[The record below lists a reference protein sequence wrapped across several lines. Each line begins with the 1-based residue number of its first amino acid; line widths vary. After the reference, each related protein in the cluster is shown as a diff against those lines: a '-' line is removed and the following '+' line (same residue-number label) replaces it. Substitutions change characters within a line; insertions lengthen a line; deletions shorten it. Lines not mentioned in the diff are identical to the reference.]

1 MFPST
6 LRWVVQTM
14 CHLLRS
20 VHVNDKDINDIL
32 TDMIFTNFICPA
44 VVSPD
49 LYGISDAPI
58 SENARMNLIQIG
70 QILQMFALM
79 RHEDIDPK
87 YVELFSM
94 FDRNVIS
101 ELMEQLL
108 ETENDIRV
116 SSMAIPHQ
124 NDFGRRHVLVTQN
137 ELNVFVNFLRTV
149 LDNDELTISGE
160 DRRKLGK
167 ILEQLP
173 SKFESVLNGDHHQS
187 TSSAASGSNVSESQS
202 KTKQLINLGKS
213 TRNKLAKTMSLN
225 VGNGGNN
232 SENNSDDSAA
242 AATSVHLNGSVGLN
256 NNVYHSDDSENVL
269 LIPISISEENKFQL
283 LTEQEVLNMN
293 NMSNEIE
300 PALTEENVGTLDK
313 TNNVAFDDELG
324 AVLPTRKH
332 TRFSLS
338 QDDQSIGNSDNLEVV
353 SEAPSNH
360 SVTSS
365 MELEEN
371 DQNLNDNLSDMVSAN
386 VSGRGTPNI
395 SGRDTPSSQVTEGEN
410 AQIPTPQMAKILN
423 KARSDIE
430 DKFCKFEIKK
440 LVEGDETISIISD
453 TWSTDVLASDSETLE
468 PVENERNFSTPL
480 IPSAVVLPGDNNF
493 NPLANPQ
500 LRATFM
506 DASDTRSESA
516 WSTDVL
522 ASDSEKMTEVD
533 TDDNQSIAAKSD
545 TTDANRSE
553 GDPIPDLIPVNQ
565 RAPDSPF
572 FSPRNRAPDSP
583 MFAPRAPDSP
593 LFSANRGTSSHFDDR
608 RGTQSPRFPNEDYA
622 RFGSASSPSA
632 SVGRNAANK
641 RYTDGAF
648 RTYRATNGEN
658 GESFERDPFLAAGNS
673 NMRRQNSAESSISNQ
688 SSTLDDAAT
697 LNKSKKSTENKSNFS
712 MNDFLRENSH
722 SIKRR
727 SVENVVKTST
737 DIINP
742 FTDDE
747 MGAQGS
753 NTAELRRN
761 DSTQSGTSYAD
772 EHVEHRRISIEQ
784 RNASFDGRRNGIS
797 FSTVNTGTNSIT
809 AASVKRFAKSLNYE
823 NHEIIAK
830 TKTSS
835 LQLLSSSAT
844 DDDKNKQQDEYL
856 LVQKTISMSLND
868 PAPNMAGQSPTESG
882 ADVFV
887 AETTQTD
894 SSKSTIKYT
903 GAIPKSISFDASA
916 DKNGNGR
923 KFENSPNTSPY
934 HQHNHS
940 NGHRQNGNGNG
951 NASNGNGFF
960 SKIKKGF
967 RRNAKLQPRA
977 TFEDYTALPLPM
989 ENASNGAR
997 NSLFSASQKSSL
1009 ENGYND
1015 TEDILEKYRRK
1026 ISSSSEATNSD
1037 SIGNNS
1043 NNERKSLMNTDE
1055 HHLSGI
1061 LHDES
1066 IFLYGKTKQKLR
1078 LVLST
1083 TDLHTADFRHTNVSV
1098 N

>member
-20 VHVNDKDINDIL
+20 VHINDKDINDIL

-79 RHEDIDPK
+79 KHEDIDPK

-124 NDFGRRHVLVTQN
+124 NDFGRGHVLVTQN
-137 ELNVFVNFLRTV
+137 ELNIFVDFLRTV

-173 SKFESVLNGDHHQS
+173 SKFETVVNGDQIAS
-187 TSSAASGSNVSESQS
+187 TTSGAGASESQS
-202 KTKQLINLGKS
+202 KTKQLLSLGKS

-225 VGNGGNN
+225 VGNGSNN
-232 SENNSDDSAA
+232 NDNNSDDVAA
-242 AATSVHLNGSVGLN
+242 SVNLNGSVGLN

-293 NMSNEIE
+293 NISNEIE
-300 PALTEENVGTLDK
+300 PALTEQNVGTLDK

-324 AVLPTRKH
+324 AVMPTRKH

-365 MELEEN
+365 LELEEN

-423 KARSDIE
+423 KARSDID

-500 LRATFM
+500 LRANFL

-553 GDPIPDLIPVNQ
+553 GDPIPDLIPNQ

-583 MFAPRAPDSP
+583 MFAQRAPDSP
-593 LFSANRGTSSHFDDR
+593 LFSANRSSHFDDR

-622 RFGSASSPSA
+622 RFGSTSSPSA
-632 SVGRNAANK
+632 SAGRNHANK
-641 RYTDGAF
+641 RYTDSAF
-648 RTYRATNGEN
+648 RNYRSTN
-658 GESFERDPFLAAGNS
+658 GESFERDPFLGTGNS

-688 SSTLDDAAT
+688 SSTLDDAVA

-712 MNDFLRENSH
+712 MNEFLRENTH
-722 SIKRR
+722 SVERR
-727 SVENVVKTST
+727 SVEAVVKTST

-742 FTDDE
+742 FADDD
-747 MGAQGS
+747 MGAQGTNS
-753 NTAELRRN
+753 TELRRN
-761 DSTQSGTSYAD
+761 DSTQSASYSE
-772 EHVEHRRISIEQ
+772 EHVEHRRISSEQ

-797 FSTVNTGTNSIT
+797 FSNVSTSNNSIT

-835 LQLLSSSAT
+835 LQLLSSSVT

-856 LVQKTISMSLND
+856 LVQKTISMSLKD
-868 PAPNMAGQSPTESG
+868 AASMADQSPPESS
-882 ADVFV
+882 AEVFV
-887 AETTQTD
+887 AETSQTD
-894 SSKSTIKYT
+894 SKTTTKYT
-903 GAIPKSISFDASA
+903 GAIPKSISFDATA

-923 KFENSPNTSPY
+923 KYENSPNTSPY
-934 HQHNHS
+934 HQHNHA
-940 NGHRQNGNGNG
+940 NGHRHNG
-951 NASNGNGFF
+951 NGNGFF

-977 TFEDYTALPLPM
+977 TFEDYTALPLTM
-989 ENASNGAR
+989 ENASNGADPSS
-997 NSLFSASQKSSL
+997 SLFVSSSQKSSL

-1037 SIGNNS
+1037 SIGNTS

-1055 HHLSGI
+1055 HRLSGL

-1066 IFLYGKTKQKLR
+1066 IYLYAKTKQKLR

-1083 TDLHTADFRHTNVSV
+1083 TDLHTADFRHTNVSKIRFFLSKIV
-1098 N
+1098 Y